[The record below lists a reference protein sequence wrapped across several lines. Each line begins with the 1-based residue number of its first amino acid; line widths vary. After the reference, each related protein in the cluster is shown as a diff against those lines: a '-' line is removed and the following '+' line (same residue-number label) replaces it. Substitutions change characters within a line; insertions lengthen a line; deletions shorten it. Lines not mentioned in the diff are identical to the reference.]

1 VYFKNKD
8 SLFFAIVAR
17 KQREAADLLT
27 ERLKTPTKGGERL
40 RAVIQWYVDIT
51 KANPEFSEM
60 ASTYA
65 SLLWSRMDREDE
77 AALSGS
83 MIRYHALLDAAIRE
97 GIEDGTVRNDMDPV
111 MLDYFITLI
120 SLAVA
125 YPLPSWKKTLA
136 LAGVP
141 FDQFLDNFSR
151 FIDPSINGCPG
162 KNTENTGNL
171 TKPGKPGKSRR

>member
-1 VYFKNKD
+1 
-8 SLFFAIVAR
+8 
-17 KQREAADLLT
+17 
-27 ERLKTPTKGGERL
+27 
-40 RAVIQWYVDIT
+40 
-51 KANPEFSEM
+51 
-60 ASTYA
+60 
-65 SLLWSRMDREDE
+65 
-77 AALSGS
+77 
-83 MIRYHALLDAAIRE
+83 
-97 GIEDGTVRNDMDPV
+97 MDPV